1 MTERT
6 DDVETRNEDETEH
19 EERVYSPDGG
29 VVASTPAAS
38 PPTEAIQ
45 QPTIGEDPSQEELE
59 PRTKRARNEEMD
71 VSLLQKGGIYE
82 VQSESG
88 NIYEVDIASKTCTC
102 PDFTKRNPSGGC
114 KHLRRAD
121 LEIREGNVPR
131 PDGRLPETTDVV
143 EQLATEIRELD
154 QEIEE
159 REDRR
164 QKLEA
169 TVAVIEEVSLSRR
182 EN

>member
-38 PPTEAIQ
+38 TPTEAIR

-102 PDFTKRNPSGGC
+102 PDFKKRNQSGGC

-121 LEIREGNVPR
+121 LEVRSGNVPR

-143 EQLATEIRELD
+143 KQLSAEVRELD

-169 TVAVIEEVSLSRR
+169 TVGVIEEFSI
-182 EN
+182 E

>member
-88 NIYEVDIASKTCTC
+88 NLYEVDVASETCTC

-121 LEIREGNVPR
+121 LEVRSGNVPR

-143 EQLATEIRELD
+143 EQLATEIRELE

-159 REDRR
+159 RVEER
-164 QKLEA
+164 QKLQT
-169 TVAVIEEVSLSRR
+169 TVGVIEEFSIQ
-182 EN
+182 

>member
-1 MTERT
+1 
-6 DDVETRNEDETEH
+6 
-19 EERVYSPDGG
+19 
-29 VVASTPAAS
+29 
-38 PPTEAIQ
+38 
-45 QPTIGEDPSQEELE
+45 
-59 PRTKRARNEEMD
+59 MD

-82 VQSESG
+82 VRSESG
-88 NIYEVDIASKTCTC
+88 NIYEVDVASETCTC
-102 PDFTKRNPSGGC
+102 PDFTKRNPNGGC

-121 LEIREGNVPR
+121 LEVRSGNVPR

-159 REDRR
+159 REERR

-169 TVAVIEEVSLSRR
+169 TVAVIEEFSIQ
-182 EN
+182 

>member
-6 DDVETRNEDETEH
+6 DDVETRSEDETEH

-29 VVASTPAAS
+29 VVTSTPAAS

-88 NIYEVDIASKTCTC
+88 NIYEVDIASKMCTC
-102 PDFTKRNPSGGC
+102 PDFKKRNPSGGC

-121 LEIREGNVPR
+121 LEIRGGNAPR
-131 PDGRLPETTDVV
+131 PDGRLPATDVV
-143 EQLATEIRELD
+143 EQLSAEVRELD

-169 TVAVIEEVSLSRR
+169 TVGVIEEFSI
-182 EN
+182 E

>member
-6 DDVETRNEDETEH
+6 DDVETRSEDETEH

-29 VVASTPAAS
+29 VVVSTPAAS
-38 PPTEAIQ
+38 TPTEAVQ

-102 PDFTKRNPSGGC
+102 PDFKKRNPSGGC

-121 LEIREGNVPR
+121 LEIRGGNAPR

-143 EQLATEIRELD
+143 EQLSAEVRKLE
-154 QEIEE
+154 QEIE
-159 REDRR
+159 DRVEER
-164 QKLEA
+164 QKLQT
-169 TVAVIEEVSLSRR
+169 TVGVIEEFSI
-182 EN
+182 E

>member
-6 DDVETRNEDETEH
+6 DNVEIQNEDETEH
-19 EERVYSPDGG
+19 DERVYSTDGG

-38 PPTEAIQ
+38 RIAEALQ
-45 QPTIGEDPSQEELE
+45 QPTIGEDPCQEELE
-59 PRTKRARNEEMD
+59 PRTKRARTEEMD
-71 VSLLQKGGIYE
+71 VSLLQKGGVYE

-121 LEIREGNVPR
+121 LEIRSGNVPR
-131 PDGRLPETTDVV
+131 PDGRLPETMDMV
-143 EQLATEIRELD
+143 EQLEAEIRELD

-159 REDRR
+159 REERR
-164 QKLEA
+164 RELEVTA
-169 TVAVIEEVSLSRR
+169 LVIEEFSIQ
-182 EN
+182 

>member
-6 DDVETRNEDETEH
+6 DDVETRNGDETEH
-19 EERVYSPDGG
+19 EERVYFPDGG
-29 VVASTPAAS
+29 VVASTLAAS
-38 PPTEAIQ
+38 TPAEAIQ
-45 QPTIGEDPSQEELE
+45 QPTIGEEPSQEELE
-59 PRTKRARNEEMD
+59 PRTKRARTEEMD

-121 LEIREGNVPR
+121 FEIRGENVPR
-131 PDGRLPETTDVV
+131 PDGRLPETTDMI
-143 EQLATEIRELD
+143 EQLSAEIRELE
-154 QEIEE
+154 QEIEKRVE
-159 REDRR
+159 QR
-164 QKLEA
+164 QKLQT
-169 TVAVIEEVSLSRR
+169 TVAVIEEYSI
-182 EN
+182 

>member
-1 MTERT
+1 
-6 DDVETRNEDETEH
+6 
-19 EERVYSPDGG
+19 
-29 VVASTPAAS
+29 
-38 PPTEAIQ
+38 
-45 QPTIGEDPSQEELE
+45 
-59 PRTKRARNEEMD
+59 MD

-102 PDFTKRNPSGGC
+102 PDFKKRNPSGGC

-121 LEIREGNVPR
+121 LEVRSGNVPR

-143 EQLATEIRELD
+143 KQLSAEVRELD

-169 TVAVIEEVSLSRR
+169 TVGVIEEFSI
-182 EN
+182 E

>member
-1 MTERT
+1 
-6 DDVETRNEDETEH
+6 
-19 EERVYSPDGG
+19 
-29 VVASTPAAS
+29 
-38 PPTEAIQ
+38 
-45 QPTIGEDPSQEELE
+45 
-59 PRTKRARNEEMD
+59 MD

-88 NIYEVDIASKTCTC
+88 NIYEVDVASETCTC
-102 PDFTKRNPSGGC
+102 PDFKKRNPSGGC

-121 LEIREGNVPR
+121 LEIRGGNAPR

-169 TVAVIEEVSLSRR
+169 TVAVIEEFSIQ
-182 EN
+182 

>member
-6 DDVETRNEDETEH
+6 DIVETENGDETEH

-29 VVASTPAAS
+29 VVASTSAAS
-38 PPTEAIQ
+38 TPTEEIQ
-45 QPTIGEDPSQEELE
+45 QPTIDEDPSQETLE
-59 PRTKRARNEEMD
+59 PRTKRARTEEMD
-71 VSLLQKGGIYE
+71 VSLLQKGGLYE

-88 NIYEVDIASKTCTC
+88 NIYEVDIASETCTC

-121 LEIREGNVPR
+121 LEVRSGNVPR

-143 EQLATEIRELD
+143 EQLSAEIQQLN

-164 QKLEA
+164 QTLVA
-169 TVAVIEEVSLSRR
+169 TVAVIEELSSQ
-182 EN
+182 

>member
-6 DDVETRNEDETEH
+6 DDIETQNDDETEH

-38 PPTEAIQ
+38 APVEAIQ

-59 PRTKRARNEEMD
+59 PRTKRARTEEMD

-88 NIYEVDIASKTCTC
+88 NSYEVDIASKTCTC

-121 LEIREGNVPR
+121 LEIRGGNVPR

-159 REDRR
+159 REERR

-169 TVAVIEEVSLSRR
+169 TVAVIEEFSIQ
-182 EN
+182 

>member
-6 DDVETRNEDETEH
+6 DDVGTQNEDETEH

-38 PPTEAIQ
+38 TPTEAIQ
-45 QPTIGEDPSQEELE
+45 QPTIGEDQSQEELD
-59 PRTKRARNEEMD
+59 PRTKRARTEEMD

-102 PDFTKRNPSGGC
+102 PDFTKRNPRGGC

-121 LEIREGNVPR
+121 LEVRSGNVPR
-131 PDGRLPETTDVV
+131 PDGRLPEATDMV
-143 EQLATEIRELD
+143 EQLSAQIRELE

-159 REDRR
+159 RVEQR
-164 QKLEA
+164 QKLQT
-169 TVAVIEEVSLSRR
+169 TVGVIEKFSIE
-182 EN
+182 

>member
-38 PPTEAIQ
+38 TPTEAIQ

-59 PRTKRARNEEMD
+59 PRTKRARTEEMD

-121 LEIREGNVPR
+121 LEIRGGNAPR
-131 PDGRLPETTDVV
+131 PDGRLPETTDVI
-143 EQLATEIRELD
+143 EQLSAEVRKLE

-159 REDRR
+159 RVEER
-164 QKLEA
+164 QKLQT
-169 TVAVIEEVSLSRR
+169 TVGVIEEFSI
-182 EN
+182 E

>member
-1 MTERT
+1 MSERT
-6 DDVETRNEDETEH
+6 DDVETQNEDETEH

-38 PPTEAIQ
+38 TPTEAVQ
-45 QPTIGEDPSQEELE
+45 QPTIGKDPSQEELE

-102 PDFTKRNPSGGC
+102 PDFTKQNPSGGC
-114 KHLRRAD
+114 KHVRRAD
-121 LEIREGNVPR
+121 LEIRSGNVPR
-131 PDGRLPETTDVV
+131 PDGRLPETMDMV
-143 EQLATEIRELD
+143 EQLAAEIRELD

-159 REDRR
+159 REERR
-164 QKLEA
+164 RELEA
-169 TVAVIEEVSLSRR
+169 TALVIEEFTIQ
-182 EN
+182 

>member
-6 DDVETRNEDETEH
+6 DDVETRNKDETEH

-59 PRTKRARNEEMD
+59 PRTKRARTEEMD

-102 PDFTKRNPSGGC
+102 PDFKKRNPSGGC

-121 LEIREGNVPR
+121 LEVRSGNVPR

-143 EQLATEIRELD
+143 EQLSAEVRKLE

-159 REDRR
+159 RVKER
-164 QKLEA
+164 QKLQT
-169 TVAVIEEVSLSRR
+169 TVGVIEEFSI
-182 EN
+182 E

>member
-6 DDVETRNEDETEH
+6 DDVETRSEDETER

-59 PRTKRARNEEMD
+59 PRTKRARTEEMD

-121 LEIREGNVPR
+121 LEVRSGNVPR
-131 PDGRLPETTDVV
+131 PDGRLPETIDVV
-143 EQLATEIRELD
+143 EQLSSEVRKLE

-159 REDRR
+159 RLEQQ
-164 QKLEA
+164 QKLQA
-169 TVAVIEEVSLSRR
+169 TVGVIEEFSIK
-182 EN
+182 

>member
-6 DDVETRNEDETEH
+6 DDVETRSEDETEH

-38 PPTEAIQ
+38 TPAEAVQ

-59 PRTKRARNEEMD
+59 PRTKRARTEEMD

-102 PDFTKRNPSGGC
+102 PDFTKRNPRGGC

-121 LEIREGNVPR
+121 LEIRGGNVPR
-131 PDGRLPETTDVV
+131 PDGRLPEATDVV
-143 EQLATEIRELD
+143 EQLSAQIRELE

-159 REDRR
+159 RVEQR
-164 QKLEA
+164 QKLQT
-169 TVAVIEEVSLSRR
+169 TVGVIEKFSIE
-182 EN
+182 

>member
-6 DDVETRNEDETEH
+6 DDVETRSEDETKH

-38 PPTEAIQ
+38 TPTEAIQ
-45 QPTIGEDPSQEELE
+45 QPTIGEDPSQEDLE

-102 PDFTKRNPSGGC
+102 PDFTKRNPRGGC
-114 KHLRRAD
+114 KHLRRTD
-121 LEIREGNVPR
+121 LEVRSGNVPR
-131 PDGRLPETTDVV
+131 PDGHLPETTDVV
-143 EQLATEIRELD
+143 EQLSAEIRKLD

-182 EN
+182 KN

>member
-1 MTERT
+1 MTECT
-6 DDVETRNEDETEH
+6 DSVEIENRDETDH
-19 EERVYSPDGG
+19 EEGVYSTDGG
-29 VVASTPAAS
+29 VIASNPTPAASTPA
-38 PPTEAIQ
+38 EAGQ
-45 QPTIGEDPSQEELE
+45 QPTIDENPSQETLE
-59 PRTKRARNEEMD
+59 PRTKRARTEEMD

-88 NIYEVDIASKTCTC
+88 NIYEVDVASETCTC

-121 LEIREGNVPR
+121 LEVRSGNVPR

-143 EQLATEIRELD
+143 EQLSAEIQQLN

-164 QKLEA
+164 QTLVA
-169 TVAVIEEVSLSRR
+169 TVAVIEELSSQ
-182 EN
+182 

>member
-6 DDVETRNEDETEH
+6 DDVETRNEDETERQ
-19 EERVYSPDGG
+19 ERVYSPDGG

-38 PPTEAIQ
+38 TPTEAIR

-102 PDFTKRNPSGGC
+102 PDFKKRNPSGGC

-121 LEIREGNVPR
+121 LEVRSGNVPR

-143 EQLATEIRELD
+143 KQLSAEVRELD

-169 TVAVIEEVSLSRR
+169 TVGVIEEFSI
-182 EN
+182 E